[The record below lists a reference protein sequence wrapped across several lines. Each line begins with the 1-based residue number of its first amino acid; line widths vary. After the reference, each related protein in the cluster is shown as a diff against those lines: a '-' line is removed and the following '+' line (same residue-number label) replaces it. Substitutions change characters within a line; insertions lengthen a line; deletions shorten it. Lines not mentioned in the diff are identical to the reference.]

1 MFWLV
6 TCFTFPYPRQLCPLR
21 PLWRPWSQHCGFVSR
36 SLERRPYKFHCESC
50 VGTGMNRLFPRGW
63 CKPLSPSQEPVLK
76 LHHHMDMYIYIY
88 DFVYIYVFT
97 DHIYL
102 TSSIGS
108 RIFHPRCSKAKLP
121 VLSIRTYNWKVF
133 LKLIHYAWVIM
144 NTWTW
149 QRNRRWIASR
159 SSKNWH
165 LGDEFTWID
174 VCILKKQ
181 VLLVHLRAGNSLKE
195 LSKVWH
201 RVELSRPHK
210 VTIGRSRSFGRWN
223 SNYPNWRFKFVVQ
236 EHHMWCLGRTRCLG
250 VVVAPRDLIAE
261 SWMLTI
267 RIHGTY
273 AWVLRTGERC
283 NYLVCLIRQP
293 IRTFN
298 LSSHHEI
305 SAYIYNICVY
315 IYILYVIIYAYTCRS
330 VHSFFSTLKPRTHTC
345 SFHMIVRCISFVHPY
360 LCAPGGHP

>member
-1 MFWLV
+1 MQTIV
-6 TCFTFPYPRQLCPLR
+6 TLSRTRSEAALPYG
-21 PLWRPWSQHCGFVSR
+21 HV
-36 SLERRPYKFHCESC
+36 YIY
-50 VGTGMNRLFPRGW
+50 V
-63 CKPLSPSQEPVLK
+63 
-76 LHHHMDMYIYIY
+76 YIYIY
-88 DFVYIYVFT
+88 IFFCIRIYIYI

-133 LKLIHYAWVIM
+133 LKLIQYAWVIM
-144 NTWTW
+144 NIWTW

-159 SSKNWH
+159 SSKIWR
-165 LGDEFTWID
+165 LGDELWIYMNWR
-174 VCILKKQ
+174 VYILEKKQ
-181 VLLVHLRAGNSLKE
+181 LLLVHLRAANSLKE

-273 AWVLRTGERC
+273 AWV
-283 NYLVCLIRQP
+283 IM
-293 IRTFN
+293 
-298 LSSHHEI
+298 SSK
-305 SAYIYNICVY
+305 NWG
-315 IYILYVIIYAYTCRS
+315 
-330 VHSFFSTLKPRTHTC
+330 K
-345 SFHMIVRCISFVHPY
+345 M
-360 LCAPGGHP
+360 

>member
-1 MFWLV
+1 
-6 TCFTFPYPRQLCPLR
+6 
-21 PLWRPWSQHCGFVSR
+21 
-36 SLERRPYKFHCESC
+36 
-50 VGTGMNRLFPRGW
+50 MNRLFPRGW
-63 CKPLSPSQEPVLK
+63 CKPLSHSQEPVLK

-88 DFVYIYVFT
+88 NCVYIYVFT
-97 DHIYL
+97 DHMYL

-133 LKLIHYAWVIM
+133 LKLIQYAWVIM
-144 NTWTW
+144 NIWTW

-174 VCILKKQ
+174 VCICWKKKQ
-181 VLLVHLRAGNSLKE
+181 LLLVHLRNANSLKE

-236 EHHMWCLGRTRCLG
+236 DHHMWCLGRTRCLG

-267 RIHGTY
+267 RIHRSY
-273 AWVLRTGERC
+273 AWVLRTGETDVITW
-283 NYLVCLIRQP
+283 LVWLGNQSEHS
-293 IRTFN
+293 TY
-298 LSSHHEI
+298 HHTMKSLRI
-305 SAYIYNICVY
+305 YIYACQ
-315 IYILYVIIYAYTCRS
+315 S
-330 VHSFFSTLKPRTHTC
+330 VHSFFQYPQT
-345 SFHMIVRCISFVHPY
+345 
-360 LCAPGGHP
+360 